1 MSVRIEDHAMLG
13 NCHSAALVDHR
24 GTIDWL
30 CLPRFDSDAV
40 FASLLGDEQHGQW
53 ALSPAA
59 AFRSER
65 AYEDDSLV
73 LCTRMST
80 DTGTV
85 ELVDFMVASDKD
97 DSHQHLVRIVRCVQG
112 EMPMHMR
119 LTFRF
124 NYGRTV
130 PWVTGI
136 DGGIRAIA
144 GPDQLALRSPQ
155 ELHGEDLGTEADF
168 TLREGESTWFLL
180 SHGASHQPTP
190 PAIDPEQALQRT
202 TAFWHGWA
210 RRCTDVGPWTK
221 QVRRSL
227 VVLKGLSYLP
237 TGGIV
242 AAPTASLP
250 EHLGGTRN
258 WDYRYCWLRDSV
270 FTLIALLQ
278 AGYRDEAA
286 AFRDWVQRTIAGS
299 PDQLQALYGIGGERR
314 LQEWEAHWLPGYEN
328 SVPVRI
334 GNGAVDQF
342 QLDVYGELIGA
353 FHYAREKG
361 VAPPADDDGS
371 SASLLE
377 KILDT
382 LETLWRQPDEGIWE
396 IRDERRHFVHSKV
409 MAWLAF
415 DCGSRDGIT
424 NADAD
429 KRAHWGR
436 LAEEIRA
443 EVLEKG
449 VHPDGHFVQ
458 SYGSDRLD
466 ASLLLIPIVG
476 FLPPDDPRI
485 AATADAIARELT
497 IDGLVERYRA
507 DDSADGLPAGEGTF
521 LACSFWLVENFA
533 LIGRTDEA
541 RALLERLLGLCN
553 DVGLLAEEYDPR
565 GKRMLG
571 NFPQGYSHVA
581 LVNAALRLHGRMGE
595 KETHP

>member
-1 MSVRIEDHAMLG
+1 MLG
-13 NCHSAALVDHR
+13 NCHSAALVDHC

-40 FASLLGDEQHGQW
+40 FASLLGTPEHGQW
-53 ALSPAA
+53 ALAPAA
-59 AFRSER
+59 DFRSER

-73 LCTRMST
+73 LRTRLIT

-85 ELVDFMVASDKD
+85 ELVDFMVASDD
-97 DSHQHLVRIVRCVQG
+97 GEVHQHLVRMVRCVQG
-112 EMPMHMR
+112 EVPMHMR

-130 PWVTGI
+130 PWVTSI

-144 GPDQLALRSPQ
+144 GPDQLALRTSQ
-155 ELHGEDLGTEADF
+155 TLQGKDLGTETDF

-180 SHGASHQPTP
+180 SHGLSHQTVP
-190 PAIDPEQALQRT
+190 PAIDPDEALQRT

-210 RRCTDVGPWTK
+210 RRCTDVGPWTQ
-221 QVRRSL
+221 QVKRSL

-278 AGYRDEAA
+278 AGYRDEAS
-286 AFRDWVQRTIAGS
+286 AFRDWVQRAIAGS
-299 PDQLQALYGIGGERR
+299 PDQLQALYGIAGERR
-314 LQEWEAHWLPGYEN
+314 LQEWEAHWLPGYEG
-328 SVPVRI
+328 SAPVRI

-361 VAPPADDDGS
+361 VPPPADDDGS

-377 KILDT
+377 HF
-382 LETLWRQPDEGIWE
+382 LEMLEDLWRTPDEGIWE
-396 IRDERRHFVHSKV
+396 VRDERRHFVHSKV

-415 DCGSRDGIT
+415 DCGCRDGIT
-424 NADAD
+424 NASAE

-436 LAEEIRA
+436 IAEEIRT

-449 VHPDGHFVQ
+449 VHPDGYFVQ

-466 ASLLLIPIVG
+466 AALLLIPIVG

-485 AATADAIARELT
+485 AATADAIARDLT

-521 LACSFWLVENFA
+521 IACSFWLVENYA
-533 LIGRTDEA
+533 LLGRTEQA

>member
-59 AFRSER
+59 DFRTER

-73 LCTRMST
+73 LRTRMST
-80 DTGTV
+80 DSGTV
-85 ELVDFMVASDKD
+85 ELVDFMVASEDTEI
-97 DSHQHLVRIVRCVQG
+97 HQHLVRIVRCVQG
-112 EMPMHMR
+112 SVPMHMR

-130 PWVTGI
+130 PWVTRI
-136 DGGIRAIA
+136 VDGIRAIA

-155 ELHGEDLGTEADF
+155 TLHGENMGTETDF

-180 SHGASHQPTP
+180 SHGASHLATP
-190 PAIDPEQALQRT
+190 PLIDPEQALQRT
-202 TAFWHGWA
+202 AAFWHGWA
-210 RRCTDVGPWTK
+210 RRCTDVGPWTE

-278 AGYRDEAA
+278 AGYRDEAV
-286 AFRDWVQRTIAGS
+286 AFRAWVQRTIAGS
-299 PDQLQALYGIGGERR
+299 PDQLQALYGIAGERR
-314 LQEWEAHWLPGYEN
+314 LQEWEAHWLPGYEH
-328 SVPVRI
+328 SGPVRI

-361 VAPPADDDGS
+361 VGPPSDDDGS

-382 LETLWRQPDEGIWE
+382 LETLWREPDEGIWE

-415 DCGSRDGIT
+415 DCGARDGIT
-424 NADAD
+424 NANTE

-476 FLPPDDPRI
+476 FLPADDPRI
-485 AATADAIARELT
+485 AATADAIARDLT

-521 LACSFWLVENFA
+521 LACSFWLVENYA
-533 LIGRTDEA
+533 LIGRTDQA

-565 GKRMLG
+565 SKRMLG

-581 LVNAALRLHGRMGE
+581 LVNAALRLHGCMGE

>member
-1 MSVRIEDHAMLG
+1 MLG
-13 NCHSAALVDHR
+13 NCHSAALVDHC

-40 FASLLGDEQHGQW
+40 FASLLGTPEHGQW
-53 ALSPAA
+53 ALAPAA
-59 AFRSER
+59 DFRSER

-73 LCTRMST
+73 LRTRLIT
-80 DTGTV
+80 AAGTV
-85 ELVDFMVASDKD
+85 ELVDFMVASDD
-97 DSHQHLVRIVRCVQG
+97 GEVHQHLVRMVRCVQG
-112 EMPMHMR
+112 EVPMHMR

-130 PWVTGI
+130 PWVTSI

-144 GPDQLALRSPQ
+144 GPDQLALRTPQ
-155 ELHGEDLGTEADF
+155 TLQGKDLGTETDF

-180 SHGASHQPTP
+180 SHGLSHQTVP
-190 PAIDPEQALQRT
+190 PAIDPDEALQRT

-210 RRCTDVGPWTK
+210 RRCTDVGPWTQ
-221 QVRRSL
+221 QVKRSL

-278 AGYRDEAA
+278 AGYRDEAS
-286 AFRDWVQRTIAGS
+286 AFRDWVQRAIAGS
-299 PDQLQALYGIGGERR
+299 PDQLQALYGIAGERR
-314 LQEWEAHWLPGYEN
+314 LQEWEAHWLPGYEG
-328 SVPVRI
+328 SAPVRI

-361 VAPPADDDGS
+361 VPPPADDDGS

-377 KILDT
+377 HF
-382 LETLWRQPDEGIWE
+382 LEMLEDLWRTPDEGIWE
-396 IRDERRHFVHSKV
+396 VRDERRHFVHSKV

-415 DCGSRDGIT
+415 DCGCRDGIT
-424 NADAD
+424 NASAE

-436 LAEEIRA
+436 IAEQIRT
-443 EVLEKG
+443 EVLEKACTRMG
-449 VHPDGHFVQ
+449 I
-458 SYGSDRLD
+458 SCR
-466 ASLLLIPIVG
+466 
-476 FLPPDDPRI
+476 
-485 AATADAIARELT
+485 ATARI
-497 IDGLVERYRA
+497 GWMPRY
-507 DDSADGLPAGEGTF
+507 
-521 LACSFWLVENFA
+521 
-533 LIGRTDEA
+533 
-541 RALLERLLGLCN
+541 
-553 DVGLLAEEYDPR
+553 Y
-565 GKRMLG
+565 
-571 NFPQGYSHVA
+571 
-581 LVNAALRLHGRMGE
+581 
-595 KETHP
+595 

>member
-1 MSVRIEDHAMLG
+1 MI
-13 NCHSAALVDHR
+13 
-24 GTIDWL
+24 T
-30 CLPRFDSDAV
+30 DS
-40 FASLLGDEQHGQW
+40 
-53 ALSPAA
+53 
-59 AFRSER
+59 
-65 AYEDDSLV
+65 
-73 LCTRMST
+73 
-80 DTGTV
+80 GTV
-85 ELVDFMVASDKD
+85 ELIDFMVASENGEV
-97 DSHQHLVRIVRCVQG
+97 HQHLVRIVRCVQG
-112 EMPMHMR
+112 SVPMHMR

-130 PWVTGI
+130 PWVTRI
-136 DGGIRAIA
+136 VDGIRAIA

-155 ELHGEDLGTEADF
+155 TLRGQDMGTETDF
-168 TLREGESTWFLL
+168 TLREGQSTWFLL
-180 SHGASHQPTP
+180 SHGASHQATP
-190 PAIDPEQALQRT
+190 PLIDAEQALQRT

-210 RRCTDVGPWTK
+210 RRCTDVGPWTE

-299 PDQLQALYGIGGERR
+299 PDQLQALYGIAGERR
-314 LQEWEAHWLPGYEN
+314 LQEWEAHWLPGYEH
-328 SVPVRI
+328 SGPVRI

-361 VAPPADDDGS
+361 VGLPSDDDGS

-377 KILDT
+377 KILET
-382 LETLWRQPDEGIWE
+382 LETLWREPDEGIWE

-415 DCGSRDGIT
+415 DCGARDGIT
-424 NADAD
+424 NAEAE

-436 LAEEIRA
+436 IAEEIRA
-443 EVLEKG
+443 QVLEKG

-485 AATADAIARELT
+485 AATVDAIARDLT

-521 LACSFWLVENFA
+521 LACSFWLVENYA
-533 LIGRTDEA
+533 LIGRTDQA

-565 GKRMLG
+565 SKRMLG

>member
-13 NCHSAALVDHR
+13 NCHSAALVDHC

-40 FASLLGDEQHGQW
+40 FAALLGDEQHGQW
-53 ALSPAA
+53 ALAPAA
-59 AFRSER
+59 DFRSER

-73 LCTRMST
+73 LRTRLTT
-80 DTGTV
+80 DSGTV
-85 ELVDFMVASDKD
+85 ELVDFMVASENGDI
-97 DSHQHLVRIVRCVQG
+97 HQHLVRIVRCVQG
-112 EMPMHMR
+112 QVPMHMR

-130 PWVTGI
+130 PWVTRI
-136 DGGIRAIA
+136 VDGIRAIA
-144 GPDQLALRSPQ
+144 GPDQLALRTPQ
-155 ELHGEDLGTEADF
+155 TLHGEDMGTEADF

-190 PAIDPEQALQRT
+190 PLIDAEQALQRT

-314 LQEWEAHWLPGYEN
+314 LQEWQAHWLPGYEN
-328 SVPVRI
+328 SGPVRI

-361 VAPPADDDGS
+361 VGPPADDDGS

-382 LETLWRQPDEGIWE
+382 LETLWRETDEGIWE

-415 DCGSRDGIT
+415 NCGARDGIT
-424 NADAD
+424 NADAA

-436 LAEEIRA
+436 IADEIHA

-466 ASLLLIPIVG
+466 ASLLLIPVVG
-476 FLPPDDPRI
+476 FLP
-485 AATADAIARELT
+485 
-497 IDGLVERYRA
+497 
-507 DDSADGLPAGEGTF
+507 
-521 LACSFWLVENFA
+521 
-533 LIGRTDEA
+533 
-541 RALLERLLGLCN
+541 
-553 DVGLLAEEYDPR
+553 
-565 GKRMLG
+565 
-571 NFPQGYSHVA
+571 
-581 LVNAALRLHGRMGE
+581 
-595 KETHP
+595 

>member
-40 FASLLGDEQHGQW
+40 FASLLGDDQHGQW

-59 AFRSER
+59 DFRTER

-73 LCTRMST
+73 LCTRMIT
-80 DTGTV
+80 DSGTV
-85 ELVDFMVASDKD
+85 ELVDFMVASENTEV
-97 DSHQHLVRIVRCVQG
+97 HQHLVRLVRCVQG
-112 EMPMHMR
+112 RVPMHMR
-119 LTFRF
+119 LTVRF

-130 PWVTGI
+130 PWVTRI
-136 DGGIRAIA
+136 VDGIRAIA

-155 ELHGEDLGTEADF
+155 TLRGEDMGTEADF

-180 SHGASHQPTP
+180 SHGASHLETP
-190 PAIDPEQALQRT
+190 PLIDAEQALQRT

-210 RRCTDVGPWTK
+210 RRCTDVGPWTE

-286 AFRDWVQRTIAGS
+286 AFRDWVHRTIAGS
-299 PDQLQALYGIGGERR
+299 PDQLQALYGIAGERR
-314 LQEWEAHWLPGYEN
+314 LQEWEASWLPGYEN
-328 SVPVRI
+328 SGPVRI

-361 VAPPADDDGS
+361 VGPPSDDDGS

-377 KILDT
+377 NILDT
-382 LETLWRQPDEGIWE
+382 LETLWCEPDEGIWE

-415 DCGSRDGIT
+415 DCGARDGIT
-424 NADAD
+424 NADTE

-436 LAEEIRA
+436 IADQIRA

-485 AATADAIARELT
+485 AATADAIARDLT

-507 DDSADGLPAGEGTF
+507 DDSADGVPAGEGTF
-521 LACSFWLVENFA
+521 LACSFWLVENYA
-533 LIGRTDEA
+533 LIGRTDQA

-565 GKRMLG
+565 SKRMLG

>member
-1 MSVRIEDHAMLG
+1 MLG

-24 GTIDWL
+24 GTIAWL

-53 ALSPAA
+53 ALAPTADY
-59 AFRSER
+59 RSER

-73 LCTRMST
+73 LCTRLIT
-80 DTGTV
+80 DSGAV
-85 ELVDFMVASDKD
+85 ELVDFMAASENGEI
-97 DSHQHLVRIVRCVQG
+97 HQHVVRIVRCVQG
-112 EMPMHMR
+112 EVAMHMR
-119 LTFRF
+119 LTLRF

-130 PWVTGI
+130 PWVTRI
-136 DGGIRAIA
+136 VDGIRAIA

-155 ELHGEDLGTEADF
+155 ELHGQDLGTEADF
-168 TLREGESTWFLL
+168 TLRAGQSTWFVL
-180 SHGASHQPTP
+180 SHGASHLPAP
-190 PAIDPEQALQRT
+190 PPIDPQQALHAT

-210 RRCTDVGPWTK
+210 RRCTDVGPWTQ

-286 AFRDWVQRTIAGS
+286 SFRDWVQRTIAGS

-328 SVPVRI
+328 SGPVRI

-361 VAPPADDDGS
+361 VTPPPDDDGS
-371 SASLLE
+371 SAALLE
-377 KILDT
+377 NILDT
-382 LETLWRQPDEGIWE
+382 LEDLWRQPDEGIWE

-415 DCGSRDGIT
+415 DCGTRDGIT

-429 KRAHWGR
+429 KRARWGR
-436 LAEEIRA
+436 IAEEIRA
-443 EVLEKG
+443 EVLDKG

-458 SYGSDRLD
+458 SYGSERLD
-466 ASLLLIPIVG
+466 AALLLIPIVG

-521 LACSFWLVENFA
+521 LACSFWLVENYA
-533 LIGRTDEA
+533 LIGRTDQA

-565 GKRMLG
+565 AKRMLG